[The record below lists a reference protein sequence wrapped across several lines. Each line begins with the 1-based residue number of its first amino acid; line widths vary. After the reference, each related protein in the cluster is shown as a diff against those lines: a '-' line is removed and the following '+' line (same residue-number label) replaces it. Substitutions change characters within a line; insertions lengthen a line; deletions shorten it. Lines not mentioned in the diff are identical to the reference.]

1 MTANLTDF
9 LLIGICRYLAVA
21 VMQLPCYVV
30 FRLVIKL
37 KHHLLAKWFPG
48 SFVRLRGY

>member
-1 MTANLTDF
+1 
-9 LLIGICRYLAVA
+9 
-21 VMQLPCYVV
+21 MQLPCYVV